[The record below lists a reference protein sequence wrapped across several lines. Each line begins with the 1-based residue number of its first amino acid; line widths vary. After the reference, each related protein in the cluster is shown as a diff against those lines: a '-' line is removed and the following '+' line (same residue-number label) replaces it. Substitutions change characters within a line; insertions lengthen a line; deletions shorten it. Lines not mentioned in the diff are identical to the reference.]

1 MNSLLRLFLLC
12 SVRGLLACASGPSP
26 VDDESPDA
34 GAPSSDAGACVAVIR
49 YARPAAGGDC
59 ELFASPCD
67 VPQGH
72 VVCCGGLAYG
82 ACLGQNA
89 KCVDD
94 TTDTCHPES
103 ASDCPGICQP

>member
-1 MNSLLRLFLLC
+1 MNSLLRVFLLS
-12 SVRGLLACASGPSP
+12 SVCGLLACDSGAPD
-26 VDDESPDA
+26 VNAESPDA
-34 GAPSSDAGACVAVIR
+34 GSPGSDAGPCAAVVR
-49 YARPAAGGDC
+49 YARPATGGDC
-59 ELFASPCD
+59 VYYATPCD

-82 ACLGQNA
+82 GCLGQGQ

-94 TTDTCHPES
+94 TTDTCDPKR